1 MTARIIQ
8 KRIVPVAVI
17 NRADDALRI
26 AEALLAG
33 GLDVIEVTLRT
44 PEAETFIR
52 RIRDTFPGM
61 LVGAGTV
68 LEVDQVSRCLEA
80 GAQFG
85 VSPGLNETV
94 VEKAQAA
101 GLPFIPGIMTPSE
114 LERAL
119 RLGCKLLK
127 FFPAEA
133 AGGIKMLQSL
143 AGPYMH
149 MGVKFIPL
157 GGIHAGN
164 AGAYAA
170 LPIVAA
176 VGGSWLVDHKLIE
189 NQDWGQMTRLV
200 QEALA
205 LVAVREHF

>member
-1 MTARIIQ
+1 MIQRVIQ
-8 KRIVPVAVI
+8 KRIVPVVVI
-17 NRADDALRI
+17 NRAEDAVRI

-44 PEAETFIR
+44 PESEACIR
-52 RIRDTFPGM
+52 RIRKAFPDM

-68 LEVDQVSRCLEA
+68 LEVEQVQRCLEA

-94 VEKAQAA
+94 VEQAQAA

-114 LERAL
+114 VERAL

-143 AGPYMH
+143 AGPYAH
-149 MGVKFIPL
+149 TGVKFIPL

-170 LPIVAA
+170 LPVVAA
-176 VGGSWLVDHKLIE
+176 VGGSWLLDRQLIE
-189 NQDWGQMTRLV
+189 NQDWSQITRLV
-200 QEALA
+200 REALP
-205 LVAVREHF
+205 LVAVRGK

>member
-1 MTARIIQ
+1 MTVRIIT

-17 NRADDALRI
+17 HRTDDALRI

-44 PEAETFIR
+44 PEAETCIR
-52 RIRDTFPGM
+52 RIRDTFPAM

-68 LEVDQVSRCLEA
+68 LEAGQVHRCLEA

-85 VSPGLNETV
+85 VSPGLNETI

-114 LERAL
+114 VERAL

-143 AGPYMH
+143 AGPYLH
-149 MGVKFIPL
+149 TGVKFIPL

-170 LPIVAA
+170 LPVVAA
-176 VGGSWLVDHKLIE
+176 VGGSWLLDSKLIE
-189 NQDWGQMTRLV
+189 NREWTQITGLV
-200 QEALA
+200 KEALA
-205 LVAVREHF
+205 LVAVREK

>member
-17 NRADDALRI
+17 DRPDDALRM

-33 GLDVIEVTLRT
+33 GLDIIEVTLRT
-44 PEAETFIR
+44 PEAETCVHR
-52 RIRDTFPGM
+52 LRKAFPDM
-61 LVGAGTV
+61 LVGAGTILDV
-68 LEVDQVSRCLEA
+68 NQVHRCLEA

-101 GLPFIPGIMTPSE
+101 GLPFIPGIMTPTE
-114 LERAL
+114 VDRAL
-119 RLGCKLLK
+119 RLGCQLLK

-133 AGGIKMLQSL
+133 AGGVKMLQSL
-143 AGPYMH
+143 AGPYVH
-149 MGVKFIPL
+149 TGVKFIPL
-157 GGIHAGN
+157 GGVHAGN

-170 LPIVAA
+170 LPVVAA
-176 VGGSWLVDHKLIE
+176 VGGSWLVERKLVE
-189 NQDWGQMTRLV
+189 KQDWAQITRLV
-200 QEALA
+200 KEALA
-205 LVAVREHF
+205 LVAVPKK

>member
-1 MTARIIQ
+1 MTTRIVQ
-8 KRIVPVAVI
+8 KRIVPVAVVS
-17 NRADDALRI
+17 RVDDALRM

-44 PEAETFIR
+44 PEAETCIR

-68 LEVDQVSRCLEA
+68 LEVNQVERALEA

-85 VSPGLNETV
+85 LSPGLNEAV
-94 VEKAQAA
+94 VEKAQDA
-101 GLPFIPGIMTPSE
+101 GLPFVPGIMTPSE
-114 LERAL
+114 VERAL

-143 AGPYMH
+143 AGPYLH
-149 MGVKFIPL
+149 TGVKFIPL

-170 LPIVAA
+170 LPVVAA
-176 VGGSWLVDHKLIE
+176 VGGSWLVDRKLIQ
-189 NQDWGQMTRLV
+189 NQEWAQVTRLAR
-200 QEALA
+200 EALE
-205 LVAVREHF
+205 LVATKA

>member
-1 MTARIIQ
+1 MTTRIIQ

-33 GLDVIEVTLRT
+33 GLDVIEVTLRN
-44 PEAETFIR
+44 PEAETCIR
-52 RIRDTFPGM
+52 RIRSTFPGM

-68 LEVDQVSRCLEA
+68 LEVNQVQRCLEA

-85 VSPGLNETV
+85 VSPGLNAAV

-101 GLPFIPGIMTPSE
+101 GLPFIPGVMTPSE
-114 LERAL
+114 VERAL
-119 RLGCKLLK
+119 QLGCKLLK

-143 AGPYMH
+143 AGPYLQT
-149 MGVKFIPL
+149 GVKFIPL

-164 AGAYAA
+164 AGDYAA

-176 VGGSWLVDHKLIE
+176 VGGSWLLDRKLIE
-189 NQDWGQMTRLV
+189 NQEWEKMTGLV
-200 QEALA
+200 KEALA
-205 LVAVREHF
+205 LVAIRER

>member
-1 MTARIIQ
+1 MTVRIIT

-17 NRADDALRI
+17 HRTDDALRI

-44 PEAETFIR
+44 PEAETCIR
-52 RIRDTFPGM
+52 RIRDTFPAM

-68 LEVDQVSRCLEA
+68 LEAGQVHRCLEA

-85 VSPGLNETV
+85 VSPGLNETI
-94 VEKAQAA
+94 VEKAQGA

-114 LERAL
+114 VERAL

-143 AGPYMH
+143 AGPYLH
-149 MGVKFIPL
+149 TGVKFIPL

-164 AGAYAA
+164 VGAYAA
-170 LPIVAA
+170 LPVVAA
-176 VGGSWLVDHKLIE
+176 VGGSWLLDSKLIE
-189 NQDWGQMTRLV
+189 NREWAQITGLV
-200 QEALA
+200 REALA
-205 LVAVREHF
+205 LVAVREK

>member
-1 MTARIIQ
+1 MTERIIQ

-33 GLDVIEVTLRT
+33 GLDVIEVTLRN
-44 PEAETFIR
+44 PEAETCIR
-52 RIRDTFPGM
+52 RIRNTFPCM

-68 LEVDQVSRCLEA
+68 LEVNQVDRCLEA

-85 VSPGLNETV
+85 VSPGLNEAV
-94 VEKAQAA
+94 VEKAQAT

-114 LERAL
+114 VERAL

-133 AGGIKMLQSL
+133 AGGIKMLESL

-149 MGVKFIPL
+149 TGVKFIPL

-170 LPIVAA
+170 LPVVAA
-176 VGGSWLVDHKLIE
+176 VGGSWLVDLKLIE
-189 NQDWGQMTRLV
+189 NQEWGQMTRLAK
-200 QEALA
+200 EALA
-205 LVAVREHF
+205 LVAVRER